1 MESKKKMKI
10 KNFDIGKGRCFVIAE
25 IGNNHNGDFSRAIKM
40 IDLAI
45 EMGADCVKFQMR
57 HLDQVYREKSLNKS
71 GEDLG
76 TEYIIDL
83 LNRFEFSVDEH
94 RKISEYCQGEGI
106 LYMCTPWDE
115 KSIEALESFGVKAY
129 KVASADLTNLPLL
142 DILSKTG
149 KPLIISTGMSRED
162 EVIEVKSF
170 LEKREIEFAFLHCN
184 STYPAPFQD
193 INLNWIKSLKKIHPL
208 VGYSGHERGTAVS
221 LAALSLG
228 ACIIERH
235 FTLDR
240 NMEGPDHA
248 ASLEYDEFKTLI
260 KGIREVE
267 MALGSG
273 EKRKLSQGEMIN
285 RENLGKSLVSSKNLV
300 SGTIIKPEHIKVLSP
315 GQGIS
320 PLKYDQLIGK
330 ELKREMN
337 FEDFFYESDIE
348 DNLITS
354 KEYKFNR
361 PWGIPVRYHDFQQ
374 YSDMAKPDF
383 FEFHLSYSDMDLNP
397 KNYLKGPYES
407 GFVVH
412 APELFKESHLMDLAT
427 PNSEY
432 RKYSMEQTQRVIDI
446 TRNLKAYFPKEKK
459 PMIVA
464 NIGGFSM
471 DKPIPKSKTKEYYK
485 QFFESLSNLDTEGVE
500 IIPQTMAPFP
510 WHFGGQRYQNI
521 FVEIEE
527 IEKYCKEFGIRM
539 CFDISHSM
547 LTCNHLKKD
556 FYAFCEKIAPYTAYL
571 HLGDA
576 SGVNGEG
583 LQIGEGEIDFV
594 RLGIILNNKFENVP
608 FIPEIWQGHKNKGQG
623 FWIALE
629 KLKGLI

>member
-10 KNFDIGKGRCFVIAE
+10 KNFDIGKGRCFVILE

-57 HLDQVYREKSLNKS
+57 HLNQVYREKSLNKS

-115 KSIEALESFGVKAY
+115 KSVEALEYFGVKAY

-170 LEKREIEFAFLHCN
+170 LEKREVEFAFLHCN

-267 MALGSG
+267 TALGSG

-471 DKPIPKSKTKEYYK
+471 DKAIPKSETKEYYR

-556 FYAFCEKIAPYTAYL
+556 FYAFCEKIAPHTAYL